1 MKQSRIDQLIS
12 DQDWKR
18 TCIRVVGMV
27 IAYFAIKY
35 LPMAIDWGAKH
46 WNIAPPF
53 PQTGGKSWRHLDGIW
68 LGILFCN
75 IH

>member
-1 MKQSRIDQLIS
+1 
-12 DQDWKR
+12 
-18 TCIRVVGMV
+18 MV
-27 IAYFAIKY
+27 IAYFGIKY
-35 LPMAIDWGAKH
+35 LPMAIDWGAMH

-53 PQTGGKSWRHLDGIW
+53 AQASSKSWRHLDNIR